1 MQAPDRRMRFPCSPA
16 VCPPVQ
22 ERAPIAQE
30 HITAFLAGD
39 KSLAPLQGTDREARL
54 LRRLQE
60 CIVEEAQV
68 SSSTHHC
75 PQGRLKVTSETGL
88 LLRHLP
94 ALSVRHR

>member
-1 MQAPDRRMRFPCSPA
+1 MHAPDWSMRSPCSLTAHPLL
-16 VCPPVQ
+16 Q
-22 ERAPIAQE
+22 ERAPLAQE

-68 SSSTHHC
+68 SSGTHH
-75 PQGRLKVTSETGL
+75 
-88 LLRHLP
+88 
-94 ALSVRHR
+94 